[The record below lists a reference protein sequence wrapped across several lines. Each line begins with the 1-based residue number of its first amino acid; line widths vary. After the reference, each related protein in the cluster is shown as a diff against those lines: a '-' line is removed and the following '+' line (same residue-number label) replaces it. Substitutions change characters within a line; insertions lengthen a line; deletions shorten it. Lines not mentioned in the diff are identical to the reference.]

1 MDLGKDKSLTPS
13 VKLMSYVIKFGER
26 LKAIEDLRLDARL
39 QEIEMDKKA
48 DERLSKFKQDQE
60 DEERKF
66 IKALREEHS
75 NLKAQIRM
83 LRWFIG
89 VLGAFFGL
97 LWGLADKVIPD
108 AKTQLMQEQ
117 KLKTQRLD
125 KEIMELKNTI
135 KELRKLKN
143 RP

>member
-1 MDLGKDKSLTPS
+1 MDLSKDKSLTPS

-117 KLKTQRLD
+117 KQKTQRLD
-125 KEIMELKNTI
+125 KEIMELKTTI